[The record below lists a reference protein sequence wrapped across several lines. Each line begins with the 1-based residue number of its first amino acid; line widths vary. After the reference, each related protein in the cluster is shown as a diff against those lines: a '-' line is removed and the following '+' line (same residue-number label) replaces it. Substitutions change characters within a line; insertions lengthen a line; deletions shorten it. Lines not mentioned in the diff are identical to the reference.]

1 MKVAFF
7 YGENMG
13 TEKNENEYRG
23 YLADKEREWE
33 NLCLR
38 CGACCGAYEDPCREL
53 RKDPDGKYS
62 CGVYERRYGARQTVS
77 GKKFRCMPIRD
88 IIHMA
93 WDHDQLCA
101 YKKDIK
107 P

>member
-1 MKVAFF
+1 MQD
-7 YGENMG
+7 GSEE
-13 TEKNENEYRG
+13 EKYR
-23 YLADKEREWE
+23 LSQTQKEQEWE

-38 CGACCGAYEDPCREL
+38 CGACCGAFEDPCKNL
-53 RKDPDGKYS
+53 HQGADGKYF
-62 CGVYERRYGARQTVS
+62 CGVYSRRYGAHETVG

-88 IIHMA
+88 IIHMS

>member
-1 MKVAFF
+1 MQD
-7 YGENMG
+7 YPQE
-13 TEKNENEYRG
+13 EKYRA
-23 YLADKEREWE
+23 YLAEKEQEWE
-33 NLCLR
+33 TLCLR

-53 RKDPDGKYS
+53 KKGTDGKYF
-62 CGVYERRYGARQTVS
+62 CGIYSRRYGARQTVG
-77 GKKFRCMPIRD
+77 GKKFRCMPLRD
-88 IIHMA
+88 IIHMS